1 MSDEELVRRL
11 LAGDRSAREAL
22 ARRYAPRVLAV
33 CRAKAGRDAAE
44 DLAQETL
51 IRGLRSVGSLGDPGR
66 LGAWLRGIA
75 RHVCADWARRR
86 RGVRRF
92 SELSPA
98 ADFAADA
105 AGPADVA
112 EAVEQTADLHAAV
125 DGLPPDLRETL
136 LLFYFDDLTYDQIA
150 ATLGVA
156 RATVNARL
164 AKARAALARRLR
176 PHDARTET
184 AEARP

>member
-22 ARRYAPRVLAV
+22 ARRHAPQVLAV

-51 IRGLRSVGSLGDPGR
+51 IRGLRSVGTLGDPGR
-66 LGAWLRGIA
+66 LAAWLRGIA

-86 RGVRRF
+86 PGGLRF

-105 AGPADVA
+105 AGPAEAAAASEETDDLRA
-112 EAVEQTADLHAAV
+112 AVE
-125 DGLPPDLRETL
+125 GLPPDLRETL
-136 LLFYFDDLTYDQIA
+136 LLFYYDDLTYDQIA
-150 ATLGVA
+150 AALGVA

-176 PHDARTET
+176 PHDTRTAS